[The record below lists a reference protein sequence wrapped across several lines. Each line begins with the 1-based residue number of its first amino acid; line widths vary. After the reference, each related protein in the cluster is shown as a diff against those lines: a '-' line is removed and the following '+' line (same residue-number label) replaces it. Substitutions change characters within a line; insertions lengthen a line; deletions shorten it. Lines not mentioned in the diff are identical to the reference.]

1 MVMKTSLH
9 PFISGCAFCL
19 YGLISANADAQTLA
33 LEGGD
38 KNIAVA
44 YTAPAMKALDP
55 ALVFDARLLYTRE
68 NGHQDLFAGAGLIA
82 FTDLTPQL
90 ELGAGLS
97 LIAADPLASY
107 LSALAPGA
115 ELVYRPANMPR
126 LKLFANGY
134 YAPHA
139 LTFSQGESVTM
150 HSVNADYRLFVH
162 GAVRLGYRRIK
173 MVLDNG
179 LVTDFTRGVYLGL
192 VWKF

>member
-19 YGLISANADAQTLA
+19 YGLISGNVDAQTLA

-38 KNIAVA
+38 KNIAAA
-44 YTAPAMKALDP
+44 YTALAMKALAP
-55 ALVFDARLLYTRE
+55 ALVFAARLLYTRE
-68 NGHQDLFAGAGLIA
+68 NDHQDLFAGAGLIA
-82 FTDLTPQL
+82 FTDITHQL

-107 LSALAPGA
+107 LSALTAGA
-115 ELVYRPANMPR
+115 ELVYRPVNMPR
-126 LKLFANGY
+126 LRLFANGY
-134 YAPHA
+134 YAPRA
-139 LTFSQGESVTM
+139 LTFSQGESVAM
-150 HSVNADYRLFVH
+150 HSVNADYRLFAH

-192 VWKF
+192 VLKF